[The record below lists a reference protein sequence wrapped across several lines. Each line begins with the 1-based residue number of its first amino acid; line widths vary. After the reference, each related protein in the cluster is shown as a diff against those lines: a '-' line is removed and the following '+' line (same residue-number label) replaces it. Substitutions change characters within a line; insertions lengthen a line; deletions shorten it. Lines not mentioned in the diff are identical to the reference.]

1 MSKSSAPKH
10 SIPFETATKKLLQ
23 MMIHSV
29 YTKKEIFLR
38 ELISNASDAIDK
50 RYGTALEHP
59 DGSYGPLTRESYAIR
74 LSLNKDKRL
83 LSVSD
88 NGIGMNAEDLK
99 KYLGTIAFS
108 GSGEFRENAAEKDA
122 AELIG
127 QFGIGFY
134 SLFMAADRVSVVSR
148 KAGESQAYIFQSD
161 GDEAYSISPGTR
173 KTVGTDVILHIREEK
188 DVEKDTYDRY
198 LRPYTLYK
206 LVKEYSDY
214 VRWPILLYMPTLAPD
229 EKGEPSEKWGWEQ
242 LNSMTPLWKRSA
254 GEVKDEEYEAFFH
267 EQFGKKLDVHAG
279 KKETFRKPLK
289 VLPGHAD
296 GKVRMDY
303 ILYIPSVSWNSF
315 DTNDDHPGIQLYSA
329 GVKIMDVCEKL
340 LPEEFAFV
348 KGVADCPDL
357 PLNIS
362 RETVQSEGVLKSM
375 REVLTRR
382 IQRALEDA
390 MKNDRERYE
399 KFWEDFGKTILV
411 EALDEDNPHHEKL
424 RDIVLFES
432 GSEEIRKTSLEE
444 YISRMK
450 PEQKAIYYAKGKSRE
465 EIAKLPEIERP
476 KVLGV
481 EYLCFVDQ
489 AESLVPEI
497 MESYRDH
504 PFISLTD
511 GEPEPFLRK
520 NAGTSDA
527 DTEEFLAFM
536 KETLKGDAD
545 DVIASNRLE
554 SHPVILSS
562 GDGITFAMEEGLRKM
577 NPELHAKAKK
587 VLEVN
592 LEHPAVRKIK
602 EIRNTEPA
610 KAEKYARILFNQAR
624 LIAGIGIEDP
634 SAYTDLVLSLW
645 TE

>member
-1 MSKSSAPKH
+1 
-10 SIPFETATKKLLQ
+10 
-23 MMIHSV
+23 
-29 YTKKEIFLR
+29 
-38 ELISNASDAIDK
+38 
-50 RYGTALEHP
+50 
-59 DGSYGPLTRESYAIR
+59 
-74 LSLNKDKRL
+74 
-83 LSVSD
+83 
-88 NGIGMNAEDLK
+88 
-99 KYLGTIAFS
+99 
-108 GSGEFRENAAEKDA
+108 
-122 AELIG
+122 
-127 QFGIGFY
+127 
-134 SLFMAADRVSVVSR
+134 
-148 KAGESQAYIFQSD
+148 
-161 GDEAYSISPGTR
+161 
-173 KTVGTDVILHIREEK
+173 
-188 DVEKDTYDRY
+188 
-198 LRPYTLYK
+198 
-206 LVKEYSDY
+206 
-214 VRWPILLYMPTLAPD
+214 
-229 EKGEPSEKWGWEQ
+229 
-242 LNSMTPLWKRSA
+242 
-254 GEVKDEEYEAFFH
+254 
-267 EQFGKKLDVHAG
+267 
-279 KKETFRKPLK
+279 
-289 VLPGHAD
+289 
-296 GKVRMDY
+296 
-303 ILYIPSVSWNSF
+303 
-315 DTNDDHPGIQLYSA
+315 
-329 GVKIMDVCEKL
+329 
-340 LPEEFAFV
+340 
-348 KGVADCPDL
+348 
-357 PLNIS
+357 
-362 RETVQSEGVLKSM
+362 
-375 REVLTRR
+375 
-382 IQRALEDA
+382 
-390 MKNDRERYE
+390 
-399 KFWEDFGKTILV
+399 
-411 EALDEDNPHHEKL
+411 
-424 RDIVLFES
+424 
-432 GSEEIRKTSLEE
+432 
-444 YISRMK
+444 MK

-476 KVLGV
+476 KALGV